1 MLIRLLTQPKL
12 TLMPHRRVAP
22 TMRSLISLSP
32 VSNDRTAPYPAAM
45 SRKCTHRSNAQLTI
59 CNALVYLFPRMTRE
73 AGVVRDKT
81 KALEHLSD
89 QHSRGL
95 LPVHANS
102 QSLGPA

>member
-1 MLIRLLTQPKL
+1 
-12 TLMPHRRVAP
+12 
-22 TMRSLISLSP
+22 
-32 VSNDRTAPYPAAM
+32 
-45 SRKCTHRSNAQLTI
+45 
-59 CNALVYLFPRMTRE
+59 MTRE

-102 QSLGPA
+102 QSLGPAQKQERVERRQSVSYSVDGERELLWKG